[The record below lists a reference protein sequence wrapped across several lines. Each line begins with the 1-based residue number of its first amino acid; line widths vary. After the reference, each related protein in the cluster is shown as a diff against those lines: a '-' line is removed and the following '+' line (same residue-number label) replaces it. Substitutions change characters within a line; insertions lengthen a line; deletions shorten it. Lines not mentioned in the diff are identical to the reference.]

1 MKKENK
7 MATIHYGFESRSGTS
22 ILYVPSFIIRILEL
36 HTSKSELDLIRL

>member
-22 ILYVPSFIIRILEL
+22 ILYVPRFII
-36 HTSKSELDLIRL
+36 HKSKIAIKFHK